1 MKSIL
6 WPGNRKGDTIKI
18 ALVSDV
24 IYPYVKGGAE
34 KRTYEIAKSLRD
46 RGHEIHLVG
55 MKWWKGDTDFVRNNI
70 HYHGVCKCRGL
81 HNKNSTRS
89 TREAIRYSLYL
100 IRHFLENDYD
110 IVDSNE
116 FPYLSNFVVKR
127 YCILKKKPMI
137 ITWHEVLDNHWY
149 EYLDP
154 YRGSI
159 GRFIEKKTAR
169 LPDIIIANSRKT
181 KNDLVQK
188 LNITQEKI
196 AVIQPTISADLSNIP
211 HSQEKFDILFCG
223 RLIKDKHVDMLVR
236 AIKTIDPAPTCA
248 IIGEGPEK
256 KRLETLV
263 KKYSLE
269 KRIKFLGFLNPHKE
283 VLSYMKSS
291 KLFVSPSTRE
301 GFGIAVSEAN
311 ACALPAIVI
320 DGKNNAA
327 RHLIKDGVN
336 GFVCENDE
344 KMLSE
349 KIALILGDNKLRS
362 RLSRNCKK
370 MSSAM
375 STSKS
380 ASKIEQIYKS
390 LL

>member
-1 MKSIL
+1 
-6 WPGNRKGDTIKI
+6 
-18 ALVSDV
+18 
-24 IYPYVKGGAE
+24 
-34 KRTYEIAKSLRD
+34 
-46 RGHEIHLVG
+46 
-55 MKWWKGDTDFVRNNI
+55 MKWWSGNPDFVRNNL
-70 HYHGVCKCRGL
+70 HHHGICKCRRL
-81 HNKNSTRS
+81 YNKNGTRS

-100 IRHFLENDYD
+100 THHFLENDYD

-116 FPYLSNFVVKR
+116 FPYLPNFVVKL

-137 ITWHEVLDNHWY
+137 ITWHEVWDNHWY
-149 EYLDP
+149 EYLGP
-154 YRGSI
+154 CRGSI
-159 GRFIEKKTAR
+159 GRLIEKKTAR

-181 KNDLVQK
+181 KNDLVHK

-196 AVIQPTISADLSNIP
+196 AVIQPTIPADLSNIP
-211 HSQEKFDILFCG
+211 HSEEKFDILFCG
-223 RLIKDKHVDMLVR
+223 RLIKDKHVDMLIR
-236 AIKTIDPAPTCA
+236 AVKTIDPAPTCA

-269 KRIKFLGFLNPHKE
+269 KKIKFLGFLNAHKE

-301 GFGIAVSEAN
+301 GFGIAVSEAS
-311 ACALPAIVI
+311 ACGVPAIVI
-320 DGKNNAA
+320 DGDYNAA
-327 RHLIKDGVN
+327 KDLIEDGVN
-336 GFVCENDE
+336 GYVCENDE

-349 KIALILGDNKLRS
+349 KITLVLGDNKLRS
-362 RLSRNCKK
+362 RLARNCKK
-370 MSSAM
+370 MSSAI

-380 ASKIEQIYKS
+380 ASKIEHIYSS